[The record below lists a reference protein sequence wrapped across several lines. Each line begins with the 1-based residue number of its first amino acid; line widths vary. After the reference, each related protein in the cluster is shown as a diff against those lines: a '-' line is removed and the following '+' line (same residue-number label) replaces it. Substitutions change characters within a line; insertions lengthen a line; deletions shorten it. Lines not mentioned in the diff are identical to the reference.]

1 MNKINF
7 CQGKLRAA
15 QVDLMPAALRDFQ
28 IMEVSCCHVVPS
40 YQFKAEVELH
50 GSTNRSSEQHLDRAC
65 PKSIQ
70 SHFFFW
76 HRDMLYRVCDLSFSG
91 CILPKCPLSV
101 LAANGLKYFFLN
113 VFKYSSYIDV
123 PLNRGD
129 VKK

>member
-1 MNKINF
+1 MLSLLINLK
-7 CQGKLRAA
+7 QKLN
-15 QVDLMPAALRDFQ
+15 F
-28 IMEVSCCHVVPS
+28 MEVLIDHLSNIWTGPVQNPS
-40 YQFKAEVELH
+40 NLF
-50 GSTNRSSEQHLDRAC
+50 
-65 PKSIQ
+65 
-70 SHFFFW
+70 FFFW